1 MAKLYIVSTP
11 IGNLADIT
19 YRAVETLGA
28 VDRVLAEDTR
38 RTAILFRRYA
48 LRTPLY
54 SAHAFNEQARSSQV
68 LDWLNSGE
76 NVALVSDA
84 GTPLL
89 SDPGTRI
96 VHTVLEGGHE
106 VIPVPGASSLL
117 TALVASG
124 LDLDRFSFFGF
135 PPRSG
140 KERQK
145 LLGRIAGLEETAVMF
160 EAPGRVAR
168 LLDDLAEA
176 CGGERSAVV
185 ARELTKVHETFVR
198 GTLSELAAYYRTDA
212 PRGEVVVL
220 VAGGEAEPAVESKP
234 EAGLRAAELLQSG
247 ASARDVARQLTQEM
261 GISRNQAY
269 QITQSL
275 SRGEG

>member
-1 MAKLYIVSTP
+1 M
-11 IGNLADIT
+11 
-19 YRAVETLGA
+19 
-28 VDRVLAEDTR
+28 
-38 RTAILFRRYA
+38 
-48 LRTPLY
+48 
-54 SAHAFNEQARSSQV
+54 

-89 SDPGTRI
+89 SDPGARI

-145 LLGRIAGLEETAVMF
+145 VLERIAVLEETVVMF

-168 LLDDLAEA
+168 LLEDLAEV

-185 ARELTKVHETFVR
+185 ARELTKVHETFMR

-212 PRGEVVVL
+212 PRGEVVVM
-220 VAGGEAEPAVESKP
+220 VAGGEAEPAVELKP

-247 ASARDVARQLTQEM
+247 ASARDVARQLTQEL